1 MPEKIMVDCFCRSSW
16 AVNCFCSY
24 TFRGS
29 VMVVEIKSA
38 STPWFRSGFF
48 LSALGFLLLE
58 LCWLGLTLKRRDGFK
73 LWRTCPK
80 VMLQMSILH

>member
-1 MPEKIMVDCFCRSSW
+1 MVDCFCRSSW

-24 TFRGS
+24 TLR
-29 VMVVEIKSA
+29 VVEINGVA

-58 LCWLGLTLKRRDGFK
+58 LCWLGLTLQRRDGFK